1 MENRMNKVK
10 AKKEARENKKT
21 WGELRDIILNASKT
35 GMSKVNKSLTRE
47 QVSGIFM
54 DMINEKD
61 LTDIPDGECFNSR
74 RDCFQISSAG
84 LGIMNILREFG

>member
-1 MENRMNKVK
+1 MNKVK

-21 WGELRDIILNASKT
+21 WGELRNIVLNASKS
-35 GMSKVNKSLTRE
+35 GMSKINKSLTKE
-47 QVSGIFM
+47 QVSGIFI

-61 LTDIPDGECFNSR
+61 LNDIPDGECYNSR
-74 RDCFQISSAG
+74 KNCLQISSSG